1 MAGPISEIAIAF
13 FDWYGWSPIRAPAA
27 AAAADGGDSV
37 RRAILISLDN
47 SAFSRLY
54 PQSNPR
60 FGSTS
65 ASSRLAKSSSCHRV
79 MMRMIAAP
87 GRNRGSRSDFDGARM
102 FRERARRSPGALPQ
116 IPWREG
122 EG

>member
-27 AAAADGGDSV
+27 AAAADGGD
-37 RRAILISLDN
+37 
-47 SAFSRLY
+47 FSRLY

-65 ASSRLAKSSSCHRV
+65 ASSRLANSSSCHRV

-87 GRNRGSRSDFDGARM
+87 GRNRGSRSDFHQ
-102 FRERARRSPGALPQ
+102 SQ
-116 IPWREG
+116 
-122 EG
+122 